1 MRKNNTAIIFGSLFF
16 SCSVMA
22 ANGTLAPTVVP
33 MVNGG
38 QASIAISNTSP
49 NLFTV
54 PGDRIIAVNSLDGA
68 LTNNEQTASGGV
80 VVATVNKKPFTFIL
94 ETERGLNLSIQAVP
108 REGAGRTIQLVSD
121 LRGTGEEAGA
131 WETSTPYESLLV
143 TISQA
148 VRGGKLPAGW
158 YQVPVTK
165 ETLQAPAGLS
175 SVADAVWTGNHLKM
189 VRFAVENKTLSA
201 LNIRESDFWQPGTR
215 AVMFSQ
221 PASQLLAGARMDV
234 YVIRDGEGRGG
245 QKMKRSLWLL
255 MLFLLAGHVPAA
267 SADSACEG
275 RFVNPITDIC
285 WSCIFPLSL
294 GSIKVSQGK
303 VPDTANP
310 SMPIQI
316 CPAPPPLFRRIG
328 LAIGYWEPMALTD
341 VTRSPGCMVNLGFSL
356 PAFGKTAQGTAKKDE
371 KQVNGAF
378 YHVHWYKYPLTY
390 WLNIITSLGCLE
402 GGDLDIA
409 YLSEIDP
416 TWTDSS
422 LTTILNP
429 EAVIFANPIAQGACA
444 ADAIASAFNMPLDVL
459 FWCAGSQGSMYP
471 FNGWVSNE
479 SSPLQSS
486 LLVSERMAF
495 KLHRQGMI
503 METIGKNNAV
513 CNEYPSPIL
522 PKERWRYQMVNMYP
536 DSGQCHPFGRSVTRW
551 ETGKNPPNTKK
562 NFGYLMWRK
571 RNCVFL

>member
-1 MRKNNTAIIFGSLFF
+1 
-16 SCSVMA
+16 
-22 ANGTLAPTVVP
+22 
-33 MVNGG
+33 
-38 QASIAISNTSP
+38 
-49 NLFTV
+49 
-54 PGDRIIAVNSLDGA
+54 
-68 LTNNEQTASGGV
+68 
-80 VVATVNKKPFTFIL
+80 
-94 ETERGLNLSIQAVP
+94 
-108 REGAGRTIQLVSD
+108 
-121 LRGTGEEAGA
+121 
-131 WETSTPYESLLV
+131 
-143 TISQA
+143 
-148 VRGGKLPAGW
+148 
-158 YQVPVTK
+158 
-165 ETLQAPAGLS
+165 
-175 SVADAVWTGNHLKM
+175 
-189 VRFAVENKTLSA
+189 
-201 LNIRESDFWQPGTR
+201 
-215 AVMFSQ
+215 
-221 PASQLLAGARMDV
+221 
-234 YVIRDGEGRGG
+234 
-245 QKMKRSLWLL
+245 MKRRLWLL
-255 MLFLLAGHVPAA
+255 MLFLFAGHVPAA

-316 CPAPPPLFRRIG
+316 CPTPPPLFRRIG